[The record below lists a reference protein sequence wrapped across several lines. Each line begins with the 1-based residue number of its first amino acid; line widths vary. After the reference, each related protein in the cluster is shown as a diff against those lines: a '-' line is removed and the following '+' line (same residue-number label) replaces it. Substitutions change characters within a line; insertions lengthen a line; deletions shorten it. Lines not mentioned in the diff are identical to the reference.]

1 MVPIVTFF
9 ALLLEEFRVALF
21 DVGLGGLDF
30 LAGGVRDGD
39 LADFLGHEVGRS
51 LNNLNDGFRLVI

>member
-9 ALLLEEFRVALF
+9 ALLLEEFGVALF

-30 LAGGVRDGD
+30 LAGGVGDGD
-39 LADFLGHEVGRS
+39 LADFLGHGVWRS